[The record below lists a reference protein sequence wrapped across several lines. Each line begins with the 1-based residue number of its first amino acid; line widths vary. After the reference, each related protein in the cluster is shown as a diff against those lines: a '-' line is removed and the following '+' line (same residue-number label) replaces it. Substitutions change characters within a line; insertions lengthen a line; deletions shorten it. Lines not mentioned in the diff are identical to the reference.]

1 LCTFHMRGRER
12 RISSPFL
19 FFVCIDFAS
28 LLCPL
33 GHPIWWHP
41 IRTFGSSGSSVLTQG
56 YRTEHHQVHIAAL
69 CLVP

>member
-33 GHPIWWHP
+33 GHPI
-41 IRTFGSSGSSVLTQG
+41 
-56 YRTEHHQVHIAAL
+56 
-69 CLVP
+69 